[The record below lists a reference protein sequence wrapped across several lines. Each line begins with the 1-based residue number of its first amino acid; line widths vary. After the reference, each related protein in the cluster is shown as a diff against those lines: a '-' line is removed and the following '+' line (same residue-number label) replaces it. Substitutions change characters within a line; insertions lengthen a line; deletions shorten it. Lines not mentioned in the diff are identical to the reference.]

1 MRKESQKYNHYNHGV
16 GLAMVHRVFCPK
28 RRKKV
33 LAGEIRDRLFELWQ
47 ALSSEKGWHMR
58 ALEIAPDHVHL
69 FLEVQPTDPIHLVV
83 KAFKGRASRYLR
95 QEFPSLHKLPS
106 LWSRS
111 YFFCTAGNA
120 SAGVP
125 IATRPKPTALA
136 QSIRFI
142 GVTPCNRN
150 QPIPFFILFLSV

>member
-1 MRKESQKYNHYNHGV
+1 MRKESQKYNHYNPGV
-16 GLAMVHRVFCPK
+16 GLAMVHLVFCPK

-33 LAGEIRDRLFELWQ
+33 LVGEIRDRLFELWQ
-47 ALSSEKGWHMR
+47 ALSSEKGWHIR

-69 FLEVQPTDPIHLVV
+69 FLEIKPTDPIHLVV

-95 QEFPSLHKLPS
+95 QEFPSLRKLPS

-120 SAGVP
+120 SAEVIQNYINDP
-125 IATRPKPTALA
+125 HHW
-136 QSIRFI
+136 
-142 GVTPCNRN
+142 
-150 QPIPFFILFLSV
+150 